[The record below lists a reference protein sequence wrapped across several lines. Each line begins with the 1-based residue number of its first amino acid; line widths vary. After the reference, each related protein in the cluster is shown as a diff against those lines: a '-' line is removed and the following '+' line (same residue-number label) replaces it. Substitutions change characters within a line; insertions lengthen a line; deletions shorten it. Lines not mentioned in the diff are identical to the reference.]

1 MRGFLMTVVW
11 FANLGNFIQTLVITS
26 ALWILYN
33 GSYSVPDLSVDVYIT
48 QYVPWLLW
56 LKTLLVGLLGEF
68 GRWILTIPIL
78 VIAPIKFIAGSIIGW
93 WAYSVAK
100 TMPREPAH
108 T

>member
-1 MRGFLMTVVW
+1 MRAFLMTVVW
-11 FANLGNFIQTLVITS
+11 FANFGNFIQTLVITS

-33 GSYSVPDLSVDVYIT
+33 SGYSVPDLSVDVYIT

-56 LKTLLVGLLGEF
+56 LKTLIVGLLGEF

-78 VIAPIKFIAGSIIGW
+78 VIAPVKFIAGSIIGW
-93 WAYSVAK
+93 WAYSVARK
-100 TMPREPAH
+100 MPVGPAY

>member
-1 MRGFLMTVVW
+1 MRAILMAVVW
-11 FANLGNFIQTLVITS
+11 FTNFSNFIQTLVITS
-26 ALWILYN
+26 AAWILFNSGY
-33 GSYSVPDLSVDVYIT
+33 SYSELSVDVYIT

-56 LKTLLVGLLGEF
+56 MKTLLVAFLGEP

-78 VIAPIKFIAGSIIGW
+78 VISPLKFIAGSLIGW

-100 TMPREPAH
+100 KMSAGPAY

>member
-1 MRGFLMTVVW
+1 MRAFLMAVVW
-11 FANLGNFIQTLVITS
+11 VTNFGNFIQTLVITS
-26 ALWILYN
+26 AAWFLFN
-33 GSYSVPDLSVDVYIT
+33 SGYSFSDLSVDVYIT

-56 LKTLLVGLLGEF
+56 VKALMVALLGEF

-78 VIAPIKFIAGSIIGW
+78 VLAPLKFISGSLIGW

-100 TMPREPAH
+100 TMPRGPAY

>member
-1 MRGFLMTVVW
+1 MRAFLMTVVW
-11 FANLGNFIQTLVITS
+11 FANFGNFIQTLVITS

-33 GSYSVPDLSVDVYIT
+33 TGYSVPDLSVDVYIT

-56 LKTLLVGLLGEF
+56 LKTLIVGLLGEF

-78 VIAPIKFIAGSIIGW
+78 VIAPLKFIAGSIIGW

-100 TMPREPAH
+100 TMPRGPAY

>member
-1 MRGFLMTVVW
+1 MRTFLMTVVW
-11 FANLGNFIQTLVITS
+11 FANFGNFIQTLVITS
-26 ALWILYN
+26 ALWILFDSGY
-33 GSYSVPDLSVDVYIT
+33 GFSDLSVNVYIT

-56 LKTLLVGLLGEF
+56 VKTLIVGLFGEF

-78 VIAPIKFIAGSIIGW
+78 VISPLKFITGSLIGW

-100 TMPREPAH
+100 TMPRGPAY